1 MQVDNPL
8 RGIVA
13 SRANKRCEYCQYPE
27 AVSSAPLEADH
38 IIRQSA
44 KGPTEPENLAL
55 ACSHCNRYKSKHQ
68 IGTDPLTKIDVR
80 LFNSLTDNWRVNFVL
95 NRKSG
100 EIEGQTPIGRAT
112 VVVLLMNTE
121 HRIQMRRRLITFKFY
136 EDFKTS
142 FNLLS
147 IFKKL
152 PSLGGFPIYSRF

>member
-1 MQVDNPL
+1 MRVSDPL

-13 SRANKRCEYCQYPE
+13 NRANEMCEYCQYPE
-27 AVSSAPLEADH
+27 TVSSAPLEVDH
-38 IIRQSA
+38 IVPQSA

-80 LFNSLTDNWRVNFVL
+80 LFNPRTDKWRVNFVL
-95 NRKSG
+95 NRKTG

-121 HRIQMRRRLITFKFY
+121 HRIQMRRKLI
-136 EDFKTS
+136 D
-142 FNLLS
+142 LQVL
-147 IFKKL
+147 
-152 PSLGGFPIYSRF
+152 